1 MALILNIETATKTCS
16 VALAKNGISVGQKNL
31 SSGAYSHAE
40 NLHPFID
47 SLLKEHQI
55 KPAELD
61 AIAISMGPGSYTGL
75 RIGVSTAKGLCFA
88 LNIPLIAVGT
98 LELMFH
104 SELLKSV
111 DADLF
116 CPMID
121 ARRSEVFS
129 ALFDKTGSAISEVE
143 ALILDAESFSTLLKN
158 KRIAFFGD
166 GAVKFAAMIENSN
179 AIFIEDIEPLAS
191 QMISIS
197 ETLFEAQKFE
207 DVAYF
212 EPFYLKEFMATT
224 PKKQL

>member
-1 MALILNIETATKTCS
+1 LALILNIETATKTCS
-16 VALAKNGISVGQKNL
+16 VALAKNGALVGQKSL

-47 SLLKEHQI
+47 SLLKEHQVSA
-55 KPAELD
+55 AELD

-75 RIGVSTAKGLCFA
+75 RIGVSTAKGLCYA

-98 LELMFH
+98 LELMCH
-104 SELLKSV
+104 SEKLKSL

-121 ARRSEVFS
+121 ARRNEVFT
-129 ALFDKTGSAISEVE
+129 ALFNKSGQMVKDVE
-143 ALILDAESFSTLLKN
+143 ALILDTDSFSTLLQN
-158 KRIAFFGD
+158 QRIAFFGD
-166 GAVKFAAMIENSN
+166 GSAKFSEMINNPNAVFV
-179 AIFIEDIEPLAS
+179 DGVEPLAS
-191 QMISIS
+191 QMISLS
-197 ETLFEAQKFE
+197 EARFAAVKFE

>member
-1 MALILNIETATKTCS
+1 LALILNIETATKTCS
-16 VALAKNGISVGQKNL
+16 VALAKNGALVGQKSI

-55 KPAELD
+55 SAAELD

-75 RIGVSTAKGLCFA
+75 RIGVSTAKGLCYA

-98 LELMFH
+98 LELMCH
-104 SELLKSV
+104 SEKLKSI

-121 ARRSEVFS
+121 ARRSEVFT
-129 ALFDKTGSAISEVE
+129 ALFDNKGSAVSAVE
-143 ALILDAESFSTLLKN
+143 ALILDSESYSTLLQN

-166 GAVKFAAMIENSN
+166 GSAKFAVMINKPN
-179 AIFIEDIEPLAS
+179 AVFIESVEPLAS
-191 QMISIS
+191 QMISLS
-197 ETLFEAQKFE
+197 EELFKAQKFE
-207 DVAYF
+207 NVAYF

>member
-1 MALILNIETATKTCS
+1 LALILNIETATKTCS
-16 VALAKNGISVGQKNL
+16 VALAKNGALVGQKSI

-55 KPAELD
+55 NAAELD

-75 RIGVSTAKGLCFA
+75 RIGVSTAKGLCYA

-98 LELMFH
+98 LALMCR
-104 SELLKSV
+104 SEILKSIE
-111 DADLF
+111 ADLL

-121 ARRSEVFS
+121 ARRSEVFT
-129 ALFDKTGSAISEVE
+129 ALFDNKGNVVSEVE
-143 ALILDAESFSTLLKN
+143 ALILDSESFSTLLQN

-166 GAVKFAAMIENSN
+166 GSAKFAVMINNSN
-179 AIFIEDIEPLAS
+179 AIFVEGVEPLAV
-191 QMISIS
+191 QMISLS
-197 ETLFEAQKFE
+197 EELFEAQKFE

>member
-1 MALILNIETATKTCS
+1 LALILNIETATKTCS
-16 VALAKNGISVGQKNL
+16 VALAKNGALVGQKSL

-47 SLLKEHQI
+47 SLLKEHQVSA
-55 KPAELD
+55 AELD

-75 RIGVSTAKGLCFA
+75 RIGVSTAKGLCYA

-98 LELMFH
+98 LELMCH
-104 SELLKSV
+104 SEKLKSL

-121 ARRSEVFS
+121 ARRSEVFT
-129 ALFDKTGSAISEVE
+129 ALFNKSGQMVKDVE
-143 ALILDAESFSTLLKN
+143 ALILDTDSFSTLLQN
-158 KRIAFFGD
+158 QRIAFFGD
-166 GAVKFAAMIENSN
+166 GSAKFAEMINNPN
-179 AIFIEDIEPLAS
+179 AVFVDGVEPLAS
-191 QMISIS
+191 QMISLS
-197 ETLFEAQKFE
+197 EARFAAGKFE

>member
-1 MALILNIETATKTCS
+1 LALILNIETATKTCS
-16 VALAKNGISVGQKNL
+16 VALAKNGALVGQKSL

-47 SLLKEHQI
+47 SLLKEHQVSA
-55 KPAELD
+55 AELD

-75 RIGVSTAKGLCFA
+75 RIGVSTAKGLCYA

-98 LELMFH
+98 LELMCH
-104 SELLKSV
+104 SEKLKSL

-121 ARRSEVFS
+121 ARRSEVFT
-129 ALFDKTGSAISEVE
+129 ALFNKSGQMVKDVE
-143 ALILDAESFSTLLKN
+143 ALILDTDSFSTLLQN
-158 KRIAFFGD
+158 QRIAFFGD
-166 GAVKFAAMIENSN
+166 GSAKFSEMINNPNAVFV
-179 AIFIEDIEPLAS
+179 DGVEPLAS
-191 QMISIS
+191 QMISLS
-197 ETLFEAQKFE
+197 EARFAAVKFE

>member
-1 MALILNIETATKTCS
+1 LALILNIETATKTCS
-16 VALAKNGISVGQKNL
+16 VALANNGALVGQKSI

-55 KPAELD
+55 SAAQLD

-75 RIGVSTAKGLCFA
+75 RIGVSTAKGLCYA

-98 LELMFH
+98 LELMCH
-104 SELLKSV
+104 SEKLKSI

-121 ARRSEVFS
+121 ARRSEVFT
-129 ALFDKTGSAISEVE
+129 ALFDNKGSTVSEVE
-143 ALILDAESFSTLLKN
+143 ALILDSESFSTLLQN

-166 GAVKFAAMIENSN
+166 GSAKFAVMINNPN
-179 AIFIEDIEPLAS
+179 AVFIEDVEPLAD
-191 QMISIS
+191 QMISLS
-197 ETLFEAQKFE
+197 EDLYKAQKFE